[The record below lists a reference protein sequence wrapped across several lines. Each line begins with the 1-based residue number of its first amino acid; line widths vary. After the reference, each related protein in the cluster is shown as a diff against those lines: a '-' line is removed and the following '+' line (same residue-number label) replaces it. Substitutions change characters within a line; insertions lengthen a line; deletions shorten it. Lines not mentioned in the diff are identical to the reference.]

1 MPSTYSSS
9 LRLELMA
16 QGENANTWGNKTN
29 TNLDKIEQAIAGYR
43 SVDISGSSSVYLSVV
58 NASATSDSP
67 GRNAFIILTGTLTS
81 AISVIVP
88 DETRGY
94 WLRNDATGASV
105 TFRTS
110 GGTGFNLPGG
120 RWLFAISNGTTVVN
134 TEVQGLYAQ
143 LSAANTF
150 TNLNTFTSALTINT
164 SVSVSGS
171 MVITGQTDLRGSVS
185 VSGTSTFR
193 GPVVVSGVATFTS
206 ATTFNTSV
214 SISNSLV
221 VAGQTDLRG
230 AVSVSGT
237 STFRGP
243 VVVSGAATFTSA
255 VTFNTSVSIS
265 NSLQVAGPSTFTSA
279 LTVNTSVSVSGSL
292 VVRGPVTFSS
302 TVDVSATTTFYD
314 QQVIRPLFKDY
325 ALVHNILAT
334 VSTSI
339 NIDLTL
345 GNYISAY
352 VAGSTSFVFLNPP
365 GSPNAGGFVLEL
377 TNGGSF
383 PVSWPAAVRWN
394 EGLTPVLTSAGIDIL
409 TFISDNGGTIWIG
422 NRPIRGIV

>member
-29 TNLDKIEQAIAGYR
+29 TNLDKIEQAIAGYQ

-67 GRNAFIILTGTLTS
+67 GRNAFIVLTGTLTS

-134 TEVQGLYAQ
+134 TEVQGLYAR

-193 GPVVVSGVATFTS
+193 GAVVVSGVATFTS

-214 SISNSLV
+214 SISNSLI

-243 VVVSGAATFTSA
+243 VVVSGAA
-255 VTFNTSVSIS
+255 I
-265 NSLQVAGPSTFTSA
+265 FTSA

-394 EGLTPVLTSAGIDIL
+394 EGLTPVLTAAGIDIL

>member
-29 TNLDKIEQAIAGYR
+29 TNLDKIEQAIAGYQ

-67 GRNAFIILTGTLTS
+67 GRNAFIVLTGTLTS

-193 GPVVVSGVATFTS
+193 GAVVVSGVATFTS

-214 SISNSLV
+214 SISNSLI

-243 VVVSGAATFTSA
+243 VVVSGAA
-255 VTFNTSVSIS
+255 I
-265 NSLQVAGPSTFTSA
+265 FTSA

-394 EGLTPVLTSAGIDIL
+394 EGLTPVLTAAGIDIL